1 MQFDRR
7 IGAITFLIGVV
18 SLMYEL
24 VQVRMLAFFLGNSM
38 HILAIPIALL
48 GLAIGSMFRHYLY
61 KGSPEALIDR
71 LCQAVFP
78 LMLLSYLVLFGVAN
92 AFFSDVHIAV
102 STPPREATRV
112 VVYSLIFLPPYI
124 AFGAL
129 FATLF
134 SAFSDRIGRLYFF
147 DLAGAALGCLLTPLL
162 LTWFGLPPAI
172 AFSLLGA
179 AGLFAMSGRSTQAQ
193 KGGIAVGW
201 LVTAGLAVGGILF
214 VEQPEPKLLSRSVL
228 KNFWDN
234 GVTQVDARWNELA
247 RTALMRAEPVK
258 GKHGAVWAVVQDN
271 GLSNV
276 RVRSYDPDYLPRDK
290 AVDHYFHYGI
300 PFRLGMEPRKVL
312 VMFAGMGRDMLG
324 FNEILQGDAEIIRG
338 VEINRTVVAWSKDP
352 HPVLGWTNLKAFH
365 ALPHIDLRNE
375 EGRDF
380 LNTDDT
386 IYDAIYVAN
395 NGAVQASRT
404 GHTRK
409 FLDTYEAMQS
419 YFDQLDP
426 DGIIQ
431 FTAQPVVDKI
441 PALRMIF
448 EEKGYPPLEDCIY
461 VFGPGAETLD
471 TLIVK
476 PSGLSRSDIRAL
488 DDHVLGR
495 GADKVFYKPGTAR
508 GLPRVT
514 RLLTEPLETLP
525 LTTDDRPFTARI
537 EWEEFS
543 VLPDPDRYHDAR
555 YVSGW
560 VKVFTVIVFGAVSIG
575 VAILAAVL
583 GTREQRV
590 PAVWVGYLL
599 LTGIGYMCVE
609 IPLIAKTELFIGNP
623 LYAVSVNLATFL
635 VFNSIGSYLQDEYR
649 IMRGPLH
656 LAVAV
661 VLSVGWGIGLATVA
675 ATTLLS
681 VPLIVKAVGVAV
693 IVLPAGVVLGTFYP
707 YCVSKLVNADKGTA
721 VPMTYGLTTLS
732 SVLGSAFAMAAIINL
747 GFTNVMLVGTA
758 LYVAAVG
765 VSMAHRQ

>member
-7 IGAITFLIGVV
+7 ISFITFLIGVV

-48 GLAIGSMFRHYLY
+48 GLAIGSMFRHYLW
-61 KGSPEALIDR
+61 KGSSDVLIDR

-78 LMLLSYLVLFGVAN
+78 VMLLSYLVLFGIAN

-112 VVYSLIFLPPYI
+112 VVYSLVFLPPYVV
-124 AFGAL
+124 FGAL
-129 FATLF
+129 FSTLF
-134 SAFSDRIGRLYFF
+134 SEFSDRIGRLYFF
-147 DLAGAALGCLLTPLL
+147 DLAGAALGCLLTPLM
-162 LTWFGLPPAI
+162 LTWFGLAPAI

-179 AGLFAMSGRSTQAQ
+179 AGLFAMAGRSTQAQ
-193 KGGIAVGW
+193 RGGVAVGW
-201 LVTAGLAVGGILF
+201 LVTAALAVGGVLF
-214 VEQPEPKLLSRSVL
+214 VEQPDPKLLSRSVL

-234 GVTQVDARWNELA
+234 GVTEVDARWNELA

-258 GKHGAVWAVVQDN
+258 GKHGAIWAVVQDN

-276 RVRSYDPDYLPRDK
+276 RVRSFDPNYREDALDR
-290 AVDHYFHYGI
+290 YFHYSM
-300 PFRLGMEPRKVL
+300 PWRLGIEPEKVL

-324 FNEILQGDAEIIRG
+324 FNEIMKGEAEIIRG

-352 HPVLGWTNLKAFH
+352 HPQLGWTNLKAFH

-409 FLDTYEAMQS
+409 FLDTYEAMES
-419 YFDQLDP
+419 YFDQLNP
-426 DGIIQ
+426 EGVIQ

-441 PALRMIF
+441 PALRLIF

-461 VFGPGAETLD
+461 VFGPGPATLD
-471 TLIVK
+471 TMIVK
-476 PSGLSRSDIRAL
+476 PSGLTPENIRAL
-488 DDHVLGR
+488 DEHVLGR

-514 RLLTEPLETLP
+514 RLLTEPVASLP
-525 LTTDDRPFTARI
+525 LVTDDRPFTSRI
-537 EWEEFS
+537 EWEAFS
-543 VLPDPDRYHDAR
+543 ILPDPERYLDAG

-560 VKVFTVIVFGAVSIG
+560 VKVFTVIVFAGVSIG

-599 LTGIGYMCVE
+599 LTGVGYMCVQ

-623 LYAVSVNLATFL
+623 LYAVSLNLATFL

-649 IMRGPLH
+649 FMRGPLH
-656 LAVAV
+656 LAIGV
-661 VLSVGWGIGLATVA
+661 VLAVGWGIALATFA
-675 ATTLLS
+675 ATSLLS
-681 VPLIVKAVGVAV
+681 VPLLVKGLGVAV
-693 IVLPAGVVLGTFYP
+693 IVFPAGVVLGTFYP
-707 YCVSKLVNADKGTA
+707 YCVSKLVAGDQGTA
-721 VPMTYGLTTLS
+721 IPMTYGLTTLS

-747 GFTNVMLVGTA
+747 GFTTVMALGVV
-758 LYVAAVG
+758 LYVLAVG
-765 VSMAHRQ
+765 VSLAYRK